1 MERIDL
7 NTTAPEPIQGHTSKG
22 DQPKWQRN
30 GKWYKADHMG
40 YEALAE
46 VLVSQLLKKSNV
58 PEFVEYKPVL
68 IDYDGKELAG
78 CVSDSFRG
86 KNEMLVPFERL
97 HRAYK
102 GVGLANALA
111 KYYEPADK
119 ILYTVDFVEQVTGLK
134 NVGAYLTMM
143 LELDAIFLNE
153 DRHTNNLA
161 VIRNEKTKQYRLCPV
176 FDNGL
181 ALLSDL
187 NDYPVDRD
195 IYECIGKVQA
205 KPFDRSFDVQMEAAE
220 ELYGTQLR
228 LQFDRS
234 DIRTVLDSVAELY
247 DAAVINRVERVLGEQ
262 MRKYRVYYR

>member
-7 NTTAPEPIQGHTSKG
+7 NTTALEPIQGHTSKG
-22 DQPKWQRN
+22 DQPKWQRD

-46 VLVSQLLKKSNV
+46 VVVSQLLKRSNV
-58 PEFVEYKPVL
+58 AEFVEYKPVL

-86 KNEMLVPFERL
+86 KDDMLVPFERL

-102 GVGLANALA
+102 GIGLANALA
-111 KYYEPADK
+111 KFYEPIDK
-119 ILYTVDFVEQVTGLK
+119 IRYTVDFVEQVTGLK

-143 LELDAIFLNE
+143 MEIDAIFLNE

-187 NDYPVDRD
+187 NDYPIDED
-195 IYECIGKVQA
+195 IYTCIGKVQA
-205 KPFDRSFDVQMEAAE
+205 KPFDRSFDAQMEAAE

-228 LQFDRS
+228 LHFDRK
-234 DIRTVLDSVAELY
+234 DIWAALDLVADLY

-262 MRKYRVYYR
+262 MRKYKVYFK